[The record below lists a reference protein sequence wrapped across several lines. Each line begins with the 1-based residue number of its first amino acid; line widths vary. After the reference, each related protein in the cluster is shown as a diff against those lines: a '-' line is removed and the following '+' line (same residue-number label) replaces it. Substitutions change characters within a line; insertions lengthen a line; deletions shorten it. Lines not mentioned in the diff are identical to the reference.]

1 MIRRFDNLLLKRLP
15 KTKGEYIEN
24 APIGKKTWFRT
35 GGLAEVLFE
44 PHDKNDLISFIK
56 NIKTNTPLT
65 IIGRGSNLLVRDGG
79 VPGVVIKLN
88 NSLAQITF
96 KKDKIEAGAGIL
108 NHKIVQEC
116 KKRSVSGLE
125 FLVGIPGSIG
135 GAVAMNSGAYGKEI
149 KDIVQ
154 SVEIITKTGKRKIIP
169 EKKIKF
175 QYRKALLPKDSLI
188 TQVNLNF
195 SKGKKT
201 EIEKLIKIIQRE
213 RKKTQPIN
221 SKTCG
226 STFRNPK
233 GCKAWELIDK
243 AGCRGMKMGSAMISD
258 KHCNFI
264 INTSTASAKE
274 IEALG
279 KQVIKMVKQKTGVK
293 LEWEIKRVGSYS

>member
-44 PHDKNDLISFIK
+44 PHDKIDLISFIK

-65 IIGRGSNLLVRDGG
+65 IIGRGSNNLVRDGV

-88 NSLAQITF
+88 NSLAQITL

-169 EKKIKF
+169 EEKIIF

-201 EIEKLIKIIQRE
+201 EIEELIKIIQRE

-226 STFRNPK
+226 STFRNP
-233 GCKAWELIDK
+233 
-243 AGCRGMKMGSAMISD
+243 
-258 KHCNFI
+258 
-264 INTSTASAKE
+264 
-274 IEALG
+274 
-279 KQVIKMVKQKTGVK
+279 
-293 LEWEIKRVGSYS
+293 